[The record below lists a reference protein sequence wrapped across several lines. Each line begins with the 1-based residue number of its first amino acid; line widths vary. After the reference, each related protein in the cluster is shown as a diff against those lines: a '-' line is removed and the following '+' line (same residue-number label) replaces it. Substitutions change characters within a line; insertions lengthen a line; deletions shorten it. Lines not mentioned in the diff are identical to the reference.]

1 MYYTKHCLKKV
12 SAERKKRKEFE
23 EQVVLLNQ
31 AKNDLLLQLN
41 QETDAVEDA
50 ETRCDALIKAKVELD
65 GKIKELNE
73 RIEDEEEMNN
83 ELVKI

>member
-1 MYYTKHCLKKV
+1 MSQKI

-83 ELVKI
+83 ELVKIQRKI

>member
-1 MYYTKHCLKKV
+1 MSQKI

-83 ELVKI
+83 ELVKIQRKIS

>member
-1 MYYTKHCLKKV
+1 M
-12 SAERKKRKEFE
+12 
-23 EQVVLLNQ
+23 
-31 AKNDLLLQLN
+31 LQLN

-83 ELVKI
+83 ELVKISKKNQENK

>member
-1 MYYTKHCLKKV
+1 M
-12 SAERKKRKEFE
+12 
-23 EQVVLLNQ
+23 
-31 AKNDLLLQLN
+31 LQLN

-83 ELVKI
+83 ELVKIQRKI